1 MNTLITQEHVT
12 KNYNMANLPNFSAAA
27 SESSAFRLKLG
38 VRQKVMLVL
47 LTVLLTALTI
57 SGWLALRT
65 ERANILKETN
75 QRGAEI
81 SRYVAR
87 SLSISI
93 AGYDIETV
101 QLMLDELTSSDEIS
115 YAAVTNMQGNIMSES
130 GISYNDS
137 SQENVVNFNQTI
149 YIDNEEIGILD
160 LGVSSARTLKRLE
173 DQKFTLLK
181 REALIILLIAF
192 GEFLA
197 LSYIIVRPVSKIT
210 EYLRNNIGKD
220 GELGESIPVTSNDE
234 FGHMANQFNQ
244 LSSQLN
250 EANRKLQSK
259 VEVADRQLLETNK
272 QLQQLNEEFK
282 LLSITDPLT
291 GLFNRR
297 HFDEL
302 MNTEIGLSNRH
313 GDDNSV
319 LLIDIDFFK
328 GINDTYGHYVGDA
341 VLKSL
346 TSTLVDNLR
355 QTDAV
360 CRIGGEE
367 FAVLCKRADAGAAM
381 EIAEKLRKAVENTAL
396 AKDIDDELVVTI
408 SIGVASIPNMRGANT
423 PELLFKDVDNALYYS
438 KNHGRNCCTHA
449 DLLHSEAKVQQS

>member
-1 MNTLITQEHVT
+1 
-12 KNYNMANLPNFSAAA
+12 
-27 SESSAFRLKLG
+27 
-38 VRQKVMLVL
+38 MLVL

-57 SGWLALRT
+57 SGWLALRA
-65 ERANILKETN
+65 ERANLIDETN
-75 QRGAEI
+75 LRGAEI
-81 SRYVAR
+81 SRYVAK
-87 SLSISI
+87 SLSFNIV
-93 AGYDIETV
+93 GYDYHTI
-101 QLMLDELTSSDEIS
+101 QLMLDELTSSEEIN
-115 YAAVTNMQGNIMSES
+115 YAAVSNMQGNIMSES
-130 GISYNDS
+130 GISYKNS
-137 SQENVVNFNQTI
+137 PSNTEVIFKQKIF
-149 YIDNEEIGILD
+149 IDNDQIGNLE
-160 LGVSSARTLKRLE
+160 LGLSTARTLERLE
-173 DQKFTLLK
+173 NQKFTLFK
-181 REALIILLIAF
+181 REALIILLIAL

-210 EYLRNNIGKD
+210 EYLRNNIDKD
-220 GELGESIPVTSNDE
+220 GHLVESIPVITSDE
-234 FGHMANQFNQ
+234 FGHMANQFNE
-244 LSSQLN
+244 LTSQIN
-250 EANRKLQSK
+250 EANKKLQSK

-272 QLQQLNEEFK
+272 QLKQLNEEFK

-302 MNTEIGLSNRH
+302 MTTEINLSNRH

-341 VLKSL
+341 VLKEL
-346 TSTLVDNLR
+346 TSTLLDNLR

-367 FAVLCKRADAGAAM
+367 FAVLCKRADANAAM
-381 EIAEKLRKAVENTAL
+381 DIAEKLRKAVESTAL

-408 SIGVASIPNMRGANT
+408 SIGIASVPNTRGSNT

-449 DLLHSEAKVQQS
+449 DLLHSEPKAAQS

>member
-1 MNTLITQEHVT
+1 
-12 KNYNMANLPNFSAAA
+12 
-27 SESSAFRLKLG
+27 
-38 VRQKVMLVL
+38 
-47 LTVLLTALTI
+47 
-57 SGWLALRT
+57 
-65 ERANILKETN
+65 
-75 QRGAEI
+75 
-81 SRYVAR
+81 
-87 SLSISI
+87 
-93 AGYDIETV
+93 
-101 QLMLDELTSSDEIS
+101 MLDEITSSDEIS
-115 YAAVTNMQGNIMSES
+115 YAVVTNTRGSIMGES
-130 GISYNDS
+130 GISYKDAPP
-137 SQENVVNFNQTI
+137 ETMVVFRQKVF
-149 YIDNEEIGILD
+149 IDDEQVGD
-160 LGVSSARTLKRLE
+160 LELGLSTARTFERLE
-173 DQKFTLLK
+173 SQKFSLLK
-181 REALIILLIAF
+181 REALIILLIAL

-210 EYLRNNIGKD
+210 DYLKNNIGKD
-220 GELGESIPVTSNDE
+220 GELGESIPVTSSDE

-272 QLQQLNEEFK
+272 QLKQLNEEFK

-328 GINDTYGHYVGDA
+328 GINDTYGHYVGDT

-346 TSTLVDNLR
+346 TSTLVENLR
-355 QTDAV
+355 Q
-360 CRIGGEE
+360 
-367 FAVLCKRADAGAAM
+367 ADAGAAI
-381 EIAEKLRKAVENTAL
+381 EIAEKLRKAVESTAL

-408 SIGVASIPNMRGANT
+408 SIGVASIPNTRGSNT

-449 DLLHSEAKVQQS
+449 GLLYSEPKAAQS

>member
-1 MNTLITQEHVT
+1 MNSLITQEGAI
-12 KNYNMANLPNFSAAA
+12 NNQNMANLPNLSAVT
-27 SESSAFRLKLG
+27 STPRKFRLKLG

-47 LTVLLTALTI
+47 LTVLLTALSV
-57 SGWLALRT
+57 SGWLALRA
-65 ERANILKETN
+65 EHASLIDETN
-75 QRGAEI
+75 LRGAEI
-81 SRYVAR
+81 SRYVAK

-115 YAAVTNMQGNIMSES
+115 YAAVSNMQGNIMSES
-130 GISYNDS
+130 GISYKNS
-137 SQENVVNFNQTI
+137 SSNAVVTFKQKI
-149 YIDNEEIGILD
+149 LIDKDQVGNLE
-160 LGVSSARTLKRLE
+160 LGLSTARTLERLE
-173 DQKFTLLK
+173 NQKFILLK
-181 REALIILLIAF
+181 REALIILLIAL
-192 GEFLA
+192 GEFIA

-210 EYLRNNIGKD
+210 EYLRNNIDKD
-220 GELGESIPVTSNDE
+220 GHLVESIPVITNDE
-234 FGHMANQFNQ
+234 FGHMANQFNA
-244 LSSQLN
+244 LTSQIN
-250 EANRKLQSK
+250 EANKKLQSK

-272 QLQQLNEEFK
+272 QLKQLNEEFK

-302 MNTEIGLSNRH
+302 MTTEIGLSNRH

-346 TSTLVDNLR
+346 TSTLVENLR

-367 FAVLCKRADAGAAM
+367 FAVLCKRADANAAM
-381 EIAEKLRKAVENTAL
+381 EISEKLRKAVESTPL

-408 SIGVASIPNMRGANT
+408 SIGIASVPNMRGSNT
-423 PELLFKDVDNALYYS
+423 PELLFKDMDNALYYS

-449 DLLHSEAKVQQS
+449 DLLHSENKAQQG

>member
-1 MNTLITQEHVT
+1 
-12 KNYNMANLPNFSAAA
+12 MANLPNLSAVT
-27 SESSAFRLKLG
+27 SKPEVFRLKFG

-57 SGWLALRT
+57 SGWLALRA
-65 ERANILKETN
+65 ERASLLEETK

-81 SRYVAR
+81 GRFVAK

-93 AGYDIETV
+93 VGYDYHTI
-101 QLMLDELTSSDEIS
+101 QLMLDELTSSEEIT
-115 YAAVTNMQGNIMSES
+115 YASVSNMQGNMMSES
-130 GISYNDS
+130 GISYKDS
-137 SQENVVNFNQTI
+137 TEAHMVDFTQII
-149 YIDNEEIGILD
+149 YIDEDQIGTLD
-160 LGVSSARTLKRLE
+160 LGLSTARIHKRIE
-173 DQKFTLLK
+173 DRKFDLLK

-197 LSYIIVRPVSKIT
+197 LSYLIVRPVSKIT
-210 EYLRNNIGKD
+210 EYLRNNIDKD
-220 GELGESIPVTSNDE
+220 GHLVESIPVMTNDE
-234 FGHMANQFNQ
+234 FGNMATQFNA
-244 LSSQLN
+244 LTSQIN
-250 EANRKLQSK
+250 EANEKLQSK
-259 VEVADRQLLETNK
+259 VEVADRQLIETNA

-302 MNTEIGLSNRH
+302 MTTEINLSNRH
-313 GDDNSV
+313 GDENSV

-346 TSTLVDNLR
+346 TSTLVENLR

-367 FAVLCKRADAGAAM
+367 FAVLCKRADTNAAM
-381 EIAEKLRKAVENTAL
+381 EIAEKLRKSIETTPLV
-396 AKDIDDELVVTI
+396 KDIDEELIVTI
-408 SIGVASIPNMRGANT
+408 SIGVASIPNTRGSNT
-423 PELLFKDVDNALYYS
+423 PELLFKDVDDALYYS
-438 KNHGRNCCTHA
+438 KNHGRNRCTHA
-449 DLLHSEAKVQQS
+449 DSLHSESKVAQS

>member
-1 MNTLITQEHVT
+1 MATSPQITAT
-12 KNYNMANLPNFSAAA
+12 DSKA
-27 SESSAFRLKLG
+27 SAFRLKLG
-38 VRQKVMLVL
+38 IRQKVLLVL

-65 ERANILKETN
+65 ERANILVETN
-75 QRGAEI
+75 LRGAEI
-81 SRYVAR
+81 SRYVAK
-87 SLSISI
+87 SLSFNIV
-93 AGYDIETV
+93 GYDYHTI

-115 YAAVTNMQGNIMSES
+115 YAAVTNSRGNIMSES
-130 GISYNDS
+130 GISYKNSPSD
-137 SQENVVNFNQTI
+137 NVVNFKQKI
-149 YIDNEEIGILD
+149 FIDDDQIGVLD
-160 LGVSSARTLKRLE
+160 LELSTARTLERLE
-173 DQKFTLLK
+173 NQKFTLLK

-220 GELGESIPVTSNDE
+220 GELGESIPVTSSDE
-234 FGHMANQFNQ
+234 FGHMADQFNQ
-244 LSSQLN
+244 LSAQLN

-272 QLQQLNEEFK
+272 QLKQLNEEFK

-302 MNTEIGLSNRH
+302 MTTEIGLSNRH

-346 TSTLVDNLR
+346 TSTLLENLR

-367 FAVLCKRADAGAAM
+367 FAVLCKRADADGAM
-381 EIAEKLRKAVENTAL
+381 EIAEKLRKAVESTAL
-396 AKDIDDELVVTI
+396 AKGIDDELVVTV
-408 SIGVASIPNMRGANT
+408 SIGVASIPNNRGSNT

-449 DLLHSEAKVQQS
+449 NLLHSEPKAAQS

>member
-1 MNTLITQEHVT
+1 MT
-12 KNYNMANLPNFSAAA
+12 KLANLSTIVSKAGG
-27 SESSAFRLKLG
+27 FRFKIG

-57 SGWLALRT
+57 SGWLALRA
-65 ERANILKETN
+65 EHASILDETKL
-75 QRGAEI
+75 RGAEI
-81 SRYVAR
+81 SRFVAK

-93 AGYDIETV
+93 VGYDYHTI

-115 YAAVTNMQGNIMSES
+115 YAAVSNMQGNIMSES
-130 GISYNDS
+130 GISDKNS
-137 SQENVVNFNQTI
+137 PQENVVSFTQTI
-149 YIDNEEIGILD
+149 YIDNDQIGTLE
-160 LGVSSARTLKRLE
+160 LGLSTARTLKRLE
-173 DQKFTLLK
+173 NQKNTLLK

-197 LSYIIVRPVSKIT
+197 LSYIIVRPVSQIT
-210 EYLRNNIGKD
+210 KYLRNNLDKD
-220 GELGESIPVTSNDE
+220 GHLVESIPVITNDE
-234 FGHMANQFNQ
+234 FGHMAAQFNKLTTQ
-244 LSSQLN
+244 INQAN
-250 EANRKLQSK
+250 EKLQSK
-259 VEVADRQLLETNK
+259 VEVADRQLIETNAR
-272 QLQQLNEEFK
+272 LQQLNEEFK

-302 MNTEIGLSNRH
+302 MTTEMNLSNRH

-328 GINDTYGHYVGDA
+328 GINDTYGHFVGDT
-341 VLKSL
+341 VLQSL
-346 TSTLVDNLR
+346 TSVLVDNLR

-367 FAVLCKRADAGAAM
+367 FAILCKRADANSAM
-381 EIAEKLRKAVENTAL
+381 EIAEKLRMAVESTPL
-396 AKDIDDELVVTI
+396 AKDIDEELVVTI
-408 SIGVASIPNMRGANT
+408 SVGVASVPNSRGSNT

-449 DLLHSEAKVQQS
+449 DQLHNEQKSAQS

>member
-1 MNTLITQEHVT
+1 
-12 KNYNMANLPNFSAAA
+12 MAISPNFAGITSKAGV
-27 SESSAFRLKLG
+27 FRFKLG
-38 VRQKVMLVL
+38 VRQKVLLIL

-57 SGWLALRT
+57 SGWLALRA
-65 ERANILKETN
+65 ERANLLDETN
-75 QRGAEI
+75 LRGAEI
-81 SRYVAR
+81 SRYVAK
-87 SLSISI
+87 SLSFNIV
-93 AGYDIETV
+93 GYDYHTI

-115 YAAVTNMQGNIMSES
+115 YAAVSNMQGNIMSES
-130 GISYNDS
+130 GISYKNS
-137 SQENVVNFNQTI
+137 SQDNVVNFKQKI
-149 YIDNEEIGILD
+149 FIDSDQIGNLE
-160 LGVSSARTLKRLE
+160 LGLSTARTLERLE
-173 DQKFTLLK
+173 NQKFTLLK
-181 REALIILLIAF
+181 REAFIILLIAF

-197 LSYIIVRPVSKIT
+197 LSYIIVRPVSQIT

-220 GELGESIPVTSNDE
+220 GELGESIPVTTHDE
-234 FGHMANQFNQ
+234 FGHMADQFNQ
-244 LSSQLN
+244 LSTQLN
-250 EANRKLQSK
+250 DANRKLQSK

-302 MNTEIGLSNRH
+302 MTTEIGLSNRH

-341 VLKSL
+341 VLQSL

-381 EIAEKLRKAVENTAL
+381 EIAEKLRKAVESTAL

-408 SIGVASIPNMRGANT
+408 SIGIASIPNTRGSNT

-449 DLLHSEAKVQQS
+449 DLLHSEPKAALLIKE